1 MDKDTLIEIE
11 FISPIFTKLD
21 LEASF
26 LYLTK
31 TGYEKSIMDAIGPF
45 REFLKRNAIHDYNL
59 QKQGQENKKQIETYI
74 ITADDKIKTKT
85 SFYRP
90 NTKKGDPRV
99 WVYKLGK
106 YCNPNSLLAFI
117 TNKQILYVLNLSNE
131 SVKTSLIEEKYV
143 FDILKEISNEKG
155 SIAKE
160 LFDKIKEINKL
171 GFVESIGTSDPGV
184 GETLEHLLGI
194 KRNPS
199 KNPDYKGIELKAS
212 REKYKPT
219 NRTTLF
225 TRVPDW
231 KNSKGMTNLKLIKEY
246 GYCGA
251 DKNGVERLNLNCTL
265 KANTPNPQ
273 GLYLK
278 VDEDEDLLIN
288 RSLIDDEDKYVLQ
301 WDLEELRSALAKKH
315 KETFWVGAESKIIEK
330 DGEKKEYFRYHTIV
344 HTKNPNISMFS
355 YLIESGVITVDY
367 IMHKYKDKPIRSHGV
382 PFKLHKNNLKLLFS
396 DPEKYNL
403 DEL

>member
-1 MDKDTLIEIE
+1 MDKDTLMEIE

-31 TGYEKSIMDAIGPF
+31 TGHEKSIMDAIGPF
-45 REFLKRNAIHDYNL
+45 REFLKRNAIHNYNR

-99 WVYKLGK
+99 WVYKLGT
-106 YCNPNSLLAFI
+106 YCDPNSLLAFI
-117 TNKQILYVLNLSNE
+117 TNKHVLYVLNLSNE

-143 FDILKEISNEKG
+143 FDILKEISNEK
-155 SIAKE
+155 SSVAKE

-171 GFVESIGTSDPGV
+171 GFVESIGTSDSGV

-199 KNPDYKGIELKAS
+199 KKPDYKGIELKTS
-212 REKYKPT
+212 REYKP

-225 TRVPDW
+225 TKVPDW

-246 GYCGA
+246 GYCEA

-315 KETFWVGAESKIIEK
+315 KETFWVDAESKIVEK
-330 DGEKKEYFRYHTIV
+330 DGEKKEYLRYHTII

-367 IMHKYKDKPIRSHGV
+367 IMHKYKDKAIRSHGV
-382 PFKLHKNNLKLLFS
+382 PFKLHKNNLKLLFP